1 MSFESMEG
9 QRRDTADSI
18 LAKIGATIEKA
29 EQNAA
34 AKTTDPAMRK
44 LMGARMALEYA
55 VLATAREKN
64 VATEMVATA
73 LKGATVAQQAAMLK
87 EGTAALGRAYRVE
100 PEVLVNVFAGRLTDV
115 EMPKGLGSTPE
126 IDKMVDT
133 CRNLVTSIVKDEY
146 ANRGRFEG
154 GGGGG
159 KSDSFIALKSEGIVA
174 PAKTELAARLAFME
188 SSIDAAVGKGA
199 ISQGN
204 ADMLKERIE
213 AQVFQPRPPQSLQ
226 FSKEFTSFFEQRGK
240 GIRIDA
246 MKEVRGVTQSQT
258 VQEITAKLKVLI
270 PATSRLDRPTD
281 HRAHKPMER

>member
-1 MSFESMEG
+1 MEG

-18 LAKIGATIEKA
+18 LTKFGAAIEKA

-34 AKTTDPAMRK
+34 TKTTDPGMKK
-44 LMGARMALEYA
+44 LMAARMALEYA

-64 VATEMVATA
+64 MATEMVATA

-87 EGTAALGRAYRVE
+87 AGSAALGRAYRVD
-100 PEVLVNVFAGRLTDV
+100 PEVLANVFAGRLTDV

-133 CRNLVTSIVKDEY
+133 CRNLATSIVKDEY
-146 ANRGRFEG
+146 ANRGRFEDG
-154 GGGGG
+154 TS
-159 KSDSFIALKSEGIVA
+159 KSDSFIAPKSDGLVA
-174 PAKTELAARLAFME
+174 PAKSELAARLAFME

-199 ISQGN
+199 ISQAN
-204 ADMLKERIE
+204 ADMLKERVE

-226 FSKEFTSFFEQRGK
+226 FSKEFTELFEQRGK
-240 GIRIDA
+240 GLRIEA

-258 VQEITAKLKVLI
+258 VQEIAAKLKDLMF
-270 PATSRLDRPTD
+270 AASGLNRPSD

>member
-9 QRRDTADSI
+9 QRRDTADAI
-18 LAKIGATIEKA
+18 LTKFGATIERA
-29 EQNAA
+29 EQTAST
-34 AKTTDPAMRK
+34 KTADPAMKK
-44 LMGARMALEYA
+44 LMAARMALEYA

-64 VATEMVATA
+64 VNTEMVATA
-73 LKGATVAQQAAMLK
+73 LKGATISQQAVMLK
-87 EGTAALGRAYRVE
+87 EGAAALGRAYSVE
-100 PEVLVNVFAGRLTDV
+100 PEVLVNVFAGRLNTVD
-115 EMPKGLGSTPE
+115 MPKGLGSTPE

-146 ANRGRFEG
+146 ATRGRFDG
-154 GGGGG
+154 GGSGR
-159 KSDSFIALKSEGIVA
+159 SDSFIALKSDGVVA

-226 FSKEFTSFFEQRGK
+226 FSKEFTSFFESRGK
-240 GIRIDA
+240 GIRIEA

-258 VQEITAKLKVLI
+258 VQEITAKLKLVM
-270 PATSRLDRPTD
+270 PAQQERPAD